1 MSADAGVVDLF
12 SPFTIGGMRLRNRA
26 VVAPMTRVSA
36 TAAGEATPQMLRYY
50 EAFARGGWGL
60 VETEAT
66 YIDEEQSQCRA
77 GQPGLATPRQREA
90 WRPIVDS
97 AHAHGARIVVQLQ
110 HAGALA
116 ETCRDGAP
124 SVAPSAVEP
133 RSRQP
138 LPMPRALTRGDI
150 ARIHERFARAAS
162 LAVEAGF
169 DGVELHGGNGYLID
183 QFLTPETNQRTDDYG
198 GPMTH
203 RVRFAVEAVQAVR
216 AVVPH
221 AYPVGVRVSQHKTAD
236 PGYVWSGGEEDVRT
250 IVGAL
255 VAAGASFMHIGGQGA
270 PARVNGSGALVC
282 ALAKA
287 LSGAVVI
294 ANGGLEAPERAG
306 AILAADEADLVSIA
320 RGALANPDWPHHVA
334 SGSPLRRFD
343 PAMIRPVATLDRAE
357 TWRHEQSNSVQP
369 IR

>member
-1 MSADAGVVDLF
+1 MAADAGVVDLF

-36 TAAGEATPQMLRYY
+36 TAGGEATPQMLRYY

-66 YIDEEQSQCRA
+66 YIDEERSQCRA

-116 ETCRDGAP
+116 ETRRDGVP
-124 SVAPSAVEP
+124 SVAPSAIEP

-138 LPMPRALTRGDI
+138 LSMPRALTRGEI
-150 ARIHERFARAAS
+150 ERIHERFARAAS

-183 QFLTPETNQRTDDYG
+183 QFLTPETNERTDEYG

-236 PGYVWSGGEEDVRT
+236 PGYVWSGGEGDVRT
-250 IVGAL
+250 IVSAL
-255 VAAGASFMHIGGQGA
+255 VAAGASFVHIGGQSA
-270 PARVNGSGALVC
+270 PARANGSGPLVC
-282 ALAKA
+282 ALAK
-287 LSGAVVI
+287 LSGAAVI

-306 AILAADEADLVSIA
+306 AILAAGSADLISIA
-320 RGALANPDWPHHVA
+320 RGALANPEWPHRVA
-334 SGSPLRRFD
+334 SGLPLRRFD

-357 TWRHEQSNSVQP
+357 TWRHEQSDSVQP